1 MHFVIVIDCV
11 SGMFYKRV
19 HGNPAEVQA
28 LREPPCT
35 DPCRNS
41 QSTQK
46 YCKWRGNKIQ
56 HEAENPASLSQV
68 ILNENINIAELDFR
82 HVSGFSLLVLA
93 SRLLL
98 RRCIS
103 TVTAEASSGCG
114 EMARWPKRESSSL
127 SKHFTCFGVVCLPFA
142 WCLRLACRV
151 NIQTLAVMQP
161 WRYSAKTGACQ
172 SARGGHARP
181 RGWVTAAT
189 LCTMGAFFV
198 CSAHSSCVHS
208 AVAGWETMEDLL
220 VCFNCLSGASGS

>member
-1 MHFVIVIDCV
+1 MCVRHRSTTKRARSSTIAAVLMHFVIVIDCV

-82 HVSGFSLLVLA
+82 HVSGLSLLVLA

-103 TVTAEASSGCG
+103 TVTAEASSGCRK
-114 EMARWPKRESSSL
+114 AAWWPKTESSSL
-127 SKHFTCFGVVCLPFA
+127 SKHLPFA

-151 NIQTLAVMQP
+151 NIQTLAVM
-161 WRYSAKTGACQ
+161 
-172 SARGGHARP
+172 
-181 RGWVTAAT
+181 
-189 LCTMGAFFV
+189 
-198 CSAHSSCVHS
+198 
-208 AVAGWETMEDLL
+208 
-220 VCFNCLSGASGS
+220 